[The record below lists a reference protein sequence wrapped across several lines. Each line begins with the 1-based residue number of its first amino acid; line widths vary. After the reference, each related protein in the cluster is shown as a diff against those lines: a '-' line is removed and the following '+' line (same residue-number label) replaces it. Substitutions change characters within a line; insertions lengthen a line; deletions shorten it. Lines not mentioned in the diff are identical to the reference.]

1 MLQTLGSVLRTFNS
15 THSVTGLESKREFKI
30 VQLHSEIEARQGYL
44 GPSLR
49 REGGS
54 KPVGRVLA

>member
-1 MLQTLGSVLRTFNS
+1 MLQTLGSVLRTSYS

-44 GPSLR
+44 SPSLR
-49 REGGS
+49 REGGR
-54 KPVGRVLA
+54 KPVGRVFA